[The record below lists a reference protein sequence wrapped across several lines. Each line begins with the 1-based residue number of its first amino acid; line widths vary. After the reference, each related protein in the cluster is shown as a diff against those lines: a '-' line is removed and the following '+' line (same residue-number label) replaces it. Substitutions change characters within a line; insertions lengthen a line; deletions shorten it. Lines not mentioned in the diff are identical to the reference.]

1 VSKVLV
7 DGDVSQG
14 GVALKAVTPG
24 AREQRVVKTGAASV
38 VWNWQMAAASG

>member
-24 AREQRVVKTGAASV
+24 AVNSV
-38 VWNWQMAAASG
+38 S